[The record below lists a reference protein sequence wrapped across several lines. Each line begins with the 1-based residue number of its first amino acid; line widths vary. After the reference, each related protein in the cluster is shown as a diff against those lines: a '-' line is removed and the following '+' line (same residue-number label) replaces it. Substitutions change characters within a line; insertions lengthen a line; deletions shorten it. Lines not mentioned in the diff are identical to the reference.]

1 MASPNVKL
9 ATSLQKLHDL
19 QQQGRVVVRTSDLS
33 RTHLERLV
41 ANARLRLIVRGWY
54 MPSRPEEDMGDTT
67 TWFASMRHF
76 VRGYCDERFGSNWYV
91 NAELSLKLQTGSSTL
106 PRQIQVNALK
116 GTNNALTLPAGT
128 SMFDLRVREMP
139 SADQIVQAQGLRTL
153 SLEAALVRAT
163 PNVWQSDTLT
173 MQLALGMLKDASTLN
188 RILLNGD
195 HTTIAGR
202 LAGALRAVDRVELAD
217 NVLKTMR
224 SAGHTI
230 VEQNPFEA
238 PVQSARSLPESP
250 YCARI
255 KAMWEMMREQVLQA
269 WTTQVR
275 PQGSPKDYL
284 DEAEVRY
291 LADAYHSLSIEGYQ
305 VTPEMID
312 RVRKGTWETGN
323 TERDRHERNAM
334 AAKGYFE
341 AHMAVRASLLKV
353 LEGENPGTRLR
364 ADLQDWYLALWSP
377 SVQVGLL
384 QPSELAGW
392 RGSQVFIK
400 NARHTPLP
408 PEAVRDAMPL
418 LFALLE
424 AETEPCVRAVL
435 GHFVFVFIHPYM
447 DGNGRL
453 ARFIMNLMLATGG
466 WPWTVVTMDIR
477 EEYMRA
483 LDAASSDQDIKPFA
497 RLLSSL
503 VQAQLIE
510 GPGRPTA
517 TRAFPG

>member
-19 QQQGRVVVRTSDLS
+19 QRQGRAVVRTADLS

-41 ANARLRLIVRGWY
+41 ENGRLRSIVRGWY

-76 VRGYCDERFGSNWYV
+76 VRGYCDERFSSDWYV
-91 NAELSLKLQTGSSTL
+91 NAELSLKLHTGSSTL

-128 SMFDLRVREMP
+128 SMFDLRVKEMP
-139 SADQIVQAQGLRTL
+139 SADQLAEVQGLRVL

-163 PNVWQSDTLT
+163 PNVWQADTLT

-188 RILLNGD
+188 RILLDGD

-230 VEQNPFEA
+230 VEQNPFET

-255 KAMWEMMREQVLQA
+255 KAMWQMMRKQVLQS

-275 PQGSPKDYL
+275 PQASSKAYM

-312 RVRKGTWETGN
+312 RVRTGIWRTGH
-323 TERDRHERNAM
+323 TERDREERNAM

-341 AHMAVRASLLKV
+341 AHKAVRASLLKV

-364 ADLQDWYLALWSP
+364 ADLQDWYLALWSS
-377 SVQVGLL
+377 SVQAGLVK
-384 QPSELAGW
+384 PSELAGW

-418 LFALLE
+418 LFEMLQ

-483 LDAASSDQDIKPFA
+483 LDAASSDLDIKPFT
-497 RLLSSL
+497 RLMSRL
-503 VQAQLIE
+503 VQAQLVE
-510 GPGRPTA
+510 GPRQPA
-517 TRAFPG
+517 TK

>member
-9 ATSLQKLHDL
+9 STSLQNLHDL

-41 ANARLRLIVRGWY
+41 ANGRLRLIVRGWY
-54 MPSRPEEDMGDTT
+54 MPSQPEDDMGDTT

-76 VRGYCDERFGSNWYV
+76 VRGYCDERFASNWYI
-91 NAELSLKLQTGSSTL
+91 NAEFSLKLQTGSSTL

-139 SADQIVQAQGLRTL
+139 SADQIVEVQGLRTL

-163 PNVWQSDTLT
+163 PNVWQSDKLT

-188 RILLNGD
+188 RILLDGD

-217 NVLKTMR
+217 NVLKTLR

-230 VEQNPFEA
+230 IEQNPFDG

-255 KAMWEMMREQVLQA
+255 KAMWELMREQVLQA
-269 WTTQVR
+269 WTTQVL

-284 DEAEVRY
+284 NEAQVRY

-323 TERDRHERNAM
+323 AERDRHERNAM
-334 AAKGYFE
+334 AAKGYFQ
-341 AHMAVRASLLKV
+341 AHTAVRASLLKV
-353 LEGENPGTRLR
+353 LEGENPGTRFR

-377 SVQVGLL
+377 SVQAGLL
-384 QPSELAGW
+384 KPSELAGW
-392 RGSQVFIK
+392 RASQVFIK

-418 LFALLE
+418 LFELLE
-424 AETEPCVRAVL
+424 TETEPCVRAVL

-483 LDAASSDQDIKPFA
+483 LDAASSDQDIKPFT

-503 VQAQLIE
+503 VQAQLID
-510 GPGRPTA
+510 GPQ
-517 TRAFPG
+517 RAASE

>member
-19 QQQGRVVVRTSDLS
+19 QQQGRLVVRASDLS

-41 ANARLRLIVRGWY
+41 DNGRLRPIVRGWY
-54 MPSRPEEDMGDTT
+54 MPSRPEEDWGDTT

-76 VRGYCDERFGSNWYV
+76 MRGYCDERFGSDWHV
-91 NAELSLKLQTGSSTL
+91 NAELSLKLHTGSSTL
-106 PRQIQVNALK
+106 PRQLQIHALK

-128 SMFDLRVREMP
+128 SVFDMRVKKLP
-139 SADQIVQAQGLRTL
+139 SADQLAQAQGLRAL

-163 PNVWQSDTLT
+163 PNVWQADALT

-188 RILLNGD
+188 RILLEGD

-230 VEQNPFEA
+230 IEQNPFDK
-238 PVQSARSLPESP
+238 PVRSARSLPESP

-275 PQGSPKDYL
+275 PQGLPQDYL

-312 RVRKGTWETGN
+312 RVRKGSWGTGK
-323 TERDRHERNAM
+323 TLRDREERNAM

-341 AHMAVRASLLKV
+341 AHKAVRTSLLKV
-353 LEGENPGTRLR
+353 LEGENPGTRLQV
-364 ADLQDWYLALWSP
+364 DLQDWYLALWSP
-377 SVQVGLL
+377 SVQVGMVK
-384 QPSELAGW
+384 PSELAGW

-418 LFALLE
+418 LFELLKT
-424 AETEPCVRAVL
+424 ETEPCVRAVL

-447 DGNGRL
+447 DGNGRV

-483 LDAASSDQDIKPFA
+483 LDAASSDQDIKPFT

-510 GPGRPTA
+510 GPKRPES
-517 TRAFPG
+517 R

>member
-19 QQQGRVVVRTSDLS
+19 QKQGRVVVRAADLS

-41 ANARLRLIVRGWY
+41 ESGRLRSIIRGWY
-54 MPSRPEEDMGDTT
+54 MPCRPEEDLGDTT

-76 VRGYCDERFGSNWYV
+76 VRGYCDERFGSDWHI
-91 NAELSLKLQTGSSTL
+91 NAELSLKLHTGSSTL
-106 PRQIQVNALK
+106 ARQIQVNALK

-128 SMFDLRVREMP
+128 SMFDLRVKEMP
-139 SADQIVQAQGLRTL
+139 PANQLGEAQGLRAL

-163 PNVWQSDTLT
+163 PNVWQADTLT
-173 MQLALGMLKDASTLN
+173 MQLALGMLKDTSALN
-188 RILLNGD
+188 RILLDGD

-202 LAGALRAVDRVELAD
+202 IAGALRAVDRAELAD
-217 NVLKTMR
+217 GVLKTMR
-224 SAGHTI
+224 SAGHSI
-230 VEQNPFEA
+230 VEQNPFNA
-238 PVQSARSLPESP
+238 PVQSARALPESP

-255 KAMWEMMREQVLQA
+255 KAMWELMREQVMKA
-269 WTTQVR
+269 WTTPVR
-275 PQGSPKDYL
+275 TQGSPKEYL
-284 DEAEVRY
+284 DEADVRY

-312 RVRKGTWETGN
+312 RVRKGNWGSGD
-323 TERDRHERNAM
+323 TERDRQERNAM

-341 AHMAVRASLLKV
+341 AHTAVRASLLRV
-353 LEGENPGTRLR
+353 LEGQNPGVRLR

-377 SVQVGLL
+377 SVQVGLVK
-384 QPSELAGW
+384 PSELAGW

-418 LFALLE
+418 LFDLLE

-453 ARFIMNLMLATGG
+453 ARFMMNLMLATGG
-466 WPWTVVTMDIR
+466 WPWTVVTLDIR
-477 EEYMRA
+477 DEYMRA
-483 LDAASSDQDIKPFA
+483 LDAASSDQDIKPFT

-510 GPGRPTA
+510 GPKRPA
-517 TRAFPG
+517 SS